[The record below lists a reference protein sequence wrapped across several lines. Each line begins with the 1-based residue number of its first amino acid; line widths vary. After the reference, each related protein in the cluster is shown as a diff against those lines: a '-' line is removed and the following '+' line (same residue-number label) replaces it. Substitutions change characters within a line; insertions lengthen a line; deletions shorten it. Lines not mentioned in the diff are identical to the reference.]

1 MDVFERETFL
11 NPKSKLHSNKINKV
25 LVRMAGNLAFKCILA
40 ALLISVAHGAS
51 STCADLRMSAEA
63 QAKGIVV
70 AEAQPGQVFSYN
82 ITINNSDP
90 GCDALD
96 VAVTDILP
104 YDAVYLGTHV
114 YPCAEEGC
122 DINKIGNMLVVR
134 IDIMPGGTNRYINIT
149 LRAPEEAPDTLYN
162 MIRLKYANKTQW
174 HNDTILLDT
183 YVPLPGYNKTAAIK
197 SFEELLHSQAS
208 LLFSFS
214 DLLNDIPLGAA
225 ENYTFM
231 ASFEQLLRG
240 QANLTGSFE
249 ALLSNQQRSG
259 WDRDLGKEERTNLL
273 KSYESQLR
281 DEAFLFAAFETKI
294 TDAWI
299 GLSGYTAPGHSMD
312 AQWEFLASLEDLLK
326 RQVKLYKSFEM
337 LLKEINEEAD
347 PQDRQDLV
355 NFLASFEDLLRL
367 ESNLLMSFEE
377 MLFMKFKGP
386 ADSWKEYSQIQGWQE
401 MDELVKYD

>member
-1 MDVFERETFL
+1 
-11 NPKSKLHSNKINKV
+11 
-25 LVRMAGNLAFKCILA
+25 MARNLAFQCILA
-40 ALLISVAHGAS
+40 AMLISVAHGAS
-51 STCADLRMSAEA
+51 TPCADLKMSAVA
-63 QAKGIVV
+63 RAGGLVV
-70 AEAQPGQVFSYN
+70 AEVPPGQAFSYN
-82 ITINNSDP
+82 ITMNNTLP
-90 GCDALD
+90 GCDVSDL
-96 VAVTDILP
+96 VFTDLIP
-104 YDAVYLGTHV
+104 NEAVYIDTV
-114 YPCAEEGC
+114 VNPCAEAGC
-122 DINKIGNMLVVR
+122 TINKTGNTLEVR
-134 IDIMPGGTNRYINIT
+134 INKVPGNTKRFINIT
-149 LRAPEEAPDTLYN
+149 LRAPEEAPATLYN
-162 MIRLKYANKTQW
+162 MMRLRYAQQLSDNTL
-174 HNDTILLDT
+174 ILDT

-197 SFEELLHSQAS
+197 SFEDLLHSQTY

-214 DLLNDIPLGAA
+214 DLLNDIPRGAA

-337 LLKEINEEAD
+337 LLQEINAEAD